1 MTTLAELQKQWY
13 AEDTGASSETNPLTS
28 LIPQIG
34 SLFSPTKVKS
44 SSSQSVSGAGG
55 FFIGNPQSI
64 LSAKN
69 DDKELAIIARIVVF
83 GLAIVVILKAAK

>member
-1 MTTLAELQKQWY
+1 MTTLSDLQRQWY
-13 AEDTGASSETNPLTS
+13 AEDTGTSSEINPLTS

-34 SLFSPTKVKS
+34 SLFNYTKVKTS
-44 SSSQSVSGAGG
+44 SSNSVSGAGG
-55 FFIGNPQSI
+55 FFVGNPQST

-69 DDKELAIIARIVVF
+69 DDKELAIIAGIMVF